1 MAMVTCI
8 CFNIYSWNWNRGSS
22 SLLAIKIELNLNI
35 KDMTKEEV
43 QKLKHG
49 VYRLYWSARTYSLAS
64 VGSLHD
70 GSRWFACANW
80 TSKTDEGVTGSGD
93 NWDSVVKAVLIES
106 R

>member
-1 MAMVTCI
+1 MAYTLCCAYVT
-8 CFNIYSWNWNRGSS
+8 G
-22 SLLAIKIELNLNI
+22 LNN

-80 TSKTDEGVTGSGD
+80 TSETEEGVTGSGD
-93 NWDSVVKAVLIES
+93 DWNSVLKAVLIES

>member
-1 MAMVTCI
+1 MPQTLTCH
-8 CFNIYSWNWNRGSS
+8 YLYA
-22 SLLAIKIELNLNI
+22 LLCVCGGLNN
-35 KDMTKEEV
+35 KDVTKEEV

-80 TSKTDEGVTGSGD
+80 TSETEEGVTGSGD
-93 NWDSVVKAVLIES
+93 DWNSVVKAVLIES